1 MNSTMKPMLSYRGV
15 LNLITRIMC
24 YAEEVPERG
33 RNEVGN
39 LKRQI
44 ELSGYHH
51 NWSCLLIFQP
61 PVSHV
66 TSLLS

>member
-1 MNSTMKPMLSYRGV
+1 
-15 LNLITRIMC
+15 MC

-44 ELSGYHH
+44 ELSGFQL
-51 NWSCLLIFQP
+51 SGSGEAGQEIKFSEIF
-61 PVSHV
+61 
-66 TSLLS
+66 